1 MRQLAC
7 TIALAVSVVASGDHC
22 AWSQSAAI
30 KIVVPYSAGGVADT
44 LARLLAE
51 QIGRTQG
58 PMLIVENRPGGS
70 TVIGTEAVARSAP
83 DGNTALLTTSAFVV
97 TPHLRKVNYDAL
109 ADFEPICL
117 LTRTPLLIAVNSVS
131 PYLTLADLISAA
143 RAKPGDVTLASTPG
157 GISPIAV
164 EMLMR
169 AAGVKMTFVPYPSD
183 APAVNALL
191 GGHVTSVFYSYPAVA
206 AQVNAG
212 KLRVL
217 ATASRAR
224 IKPLP
229 DVPTIAESGYKD
241 IEVVSWYA
249 LFAPAK
255 TPKERLAQLTGRF
268 TAALQAPEI
277 KSRLADLDHELV
289 GICGSDFAAQVRK
302 EYDRYGRV
310 IREANIKAE

>member
-1 MRQLAC
+1 MRKLAC
-7 TIALAVSVVASGDHC
+7 TVALAVSVVAS
-22 AWSQSAAI
+22 ASQSAWPQSAATI
-30 KIVVPYSAGGVADT
+30 KIVVPYPAGGVGDT

-51 QIGRTQG
+51 QIGQTQG
-58 PMLIVENRPGGS
+58 PMLIVENRGN
-70 TVIGTEAVARSAP
+70 TVIGTEAAARAAP
-83 DGNTALLTTSAFVV
+83 DGNTALLTTNTLVV
-97 TPHLRKVNYDAL
+97 NPQMRKVNYDAL

-117 LTRTPLLIAVNSVS
+117 LTRMPMVIAVNSAS
-131 PYLTLADLISAA
+131 PYLTLADLIGAA

-157 GISPIAV
+157 SIIQIAF
-164 EMLMR
+164 EMLTH
-169 AAGVKMTFVPYPSD
+169 AAGVNMTFVPYQGD

-191 GGHVTSVFYSYPAVA
+191 GGHVTSVFFGYPAVA

-217 ATASRAR
+217 ATASRTR
-224 IKPLP
+224 IEPLP
-229 DVPTIAESGYKD
+229 EVPTIAESGYKD
-241 IEVVSWYA
+241 IEADVWFG

-277 KSRLADLDHELV
+277 KSRLGDLDHEPV
-289 GICGSDFAAQVRK
+289 GLCGSDFGAMVRK
-302 EYDRYGRV
+302 EYDKYGRV

>member
-1 MRQLAC
+1 
-7 TIALAVSVVASGDHC
+7 
-22 AWSQSAAI
+22 
-30 KIVVPYSAGGVADT
+30 
-44 LARLLAE
+44 
-51 QIGRTQG
+51 
-58 PMLIVENRPGGS
+58 
-70 TVIGTEAVARSAP
+70 VIGTEAVAPSAP

-164 EMLMR
+164 EMLTR

-217 ATASRAR
+217 AT
-224 IKPLP
+224 
-229 DVPTIAESGYKD
+229 VPTIAESGYKD

-277 KSRLADLDHELV
+277 KSRLADLDHERV